1 MTRPAPLLR
10 TERLVLRLPEPA
22 DVASIVRYYTRNAE
36 HFAPTDPPRP
46 SAFLT
51 PGFWHDQVRQARRE
65 YEADMT
71 LRLLLFR
78 RPPGH
83 DRGETE
89 VLGTANF
96 TQIVR
101 GPLQACYLG
110 YGLDRQ
116 AEGQGLMTEGLACA
130 IRHVFAPQEPTAGN
144 EPRGLGLHRI
154 MANHLP
160 DNARSAGVLQRL
172 GFTVE
177 GVAREYLFIRGE
189 WRDHV
194 LNSLV
199 NREWRG

>member
-1 MTRPAPLLR
+1 MSRPAPLLK
-10 TERLVLRLPEPA
+10 TDRLVLRLPEPA
-22 DVASIVRYYTRNAE
+22 DVPAIVRYYSRNAE

-46 SAFLT
+46 TAFLT
-51 PGFWHDQVRQARRE
+51 PTFWYDQVRQARRE
-65 YEADMT
+65 QEAEMT
-71 LRLLLFR
+71 LRLVLFR
-78 RPPGH
+78 RMPGQ

-89 VLGTANF
+89 VVGTANF

-116 AEGQGLMTEGLACA
+116 AEGQGLMTEGLQAA
-130 IRHVFAPQEPTAGN
+130 IAHVFGT
-144 EPRGLGLHRI
+144 LGLHRI

-160 DNARSAGVLQRL
+160 DNARSAAVLQRL

-177 GVAREYLFIRGE
+177 GVAREYLFIRGA

-194 LNSLV
+194 LTSRV
-199 NREWRG
+199 NPDWRG